1 MEDFIITTTG
11 GSIWLFEPVTESAK
25 NFTGTDLQVE
35 SWQWLGKAFGVDARI
50 AGQLIESLEDEKFVL
65 KMQ

>member
-1 MEDFIITTTG
+1 MEDFIITTG